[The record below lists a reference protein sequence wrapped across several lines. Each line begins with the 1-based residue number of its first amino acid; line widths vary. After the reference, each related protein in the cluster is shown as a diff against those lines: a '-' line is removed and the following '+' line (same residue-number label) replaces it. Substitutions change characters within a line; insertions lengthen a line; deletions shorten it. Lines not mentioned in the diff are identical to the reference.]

1 MKIYWVKQ
9 KLIGILMLLAS
20 LIFMVFLVHT
30 EAAISVLI
38 FVPLG
43 LYYLFA
49 KDRLFKSD
57 YILEINYGKG
67 KRL

>member
-9 KLIGILMLLAS
+9 KTIGILMLLMS
-20 LIFMVFLVHT
+20 LIFMVFLVNT
-30 EAAISVLI
+30 EAAISVLV

-43 LYYLFA
+43 LYYLFT

-57 YILEINYGKG
+57 YILEFNYGKD

>member
-9 KLIGILMLLAS
+9 KLMGILMLLVS

-30 EAAISVLI
+30 EAAISVLV

>member
-9 KLIGILMLLAS
+9 KIIGILMLLVS

-30 EAAISVLI
+30 EAAISVLV

>member
-9 KLIGILMLLAS
+9 KLMGILMLLVS
-20 LIFMVFLVHT
+20 LIFMVFLVET
-30 EAAISVLI
+30 DASITVLV

-43 LYYLFA
+43 LYYLFV
-49 KDRLFKSD
+49 KDRLLKSD
-57 YILEINYGKG
+57 YILEFNYGKS

>member
-9 KLIGILMLLAS
+9 KTIGILMLLMS

-30 EAAISVLI
+30 EAAISVLV